1 MPKKRELSDFDENMN
16 IIHKEKDAND
26 EKKEGEEL
34 MSKVMKMRSNFKA
47 AIAKK
52 C

>member
-1 MPKKRELSDFDENMN
+1 MN
-16 IIHKEKDAND
+16 IIHKEKDAKD

-34 MSKVMKMRSNFKA
+34 MSKVNKMRANFKA